1 MEPRQDE
8 NRVDWSYREKERIQ
22 WKQNRPPKTTWY
34 LRPAWKA
41 TSAESSSWHLP
52 FPQSLPMALWL
63 PVWWHLALGR
73 SAVARKEAKKQ
84 MSPQE
89 SSAPHEKGRFHIQHS
104 PSHQTMF
111 HSSPSQAL
119 PKQTCWKRNGGK
131 NMETSETQPM
141 KLQKPRRQKVTKDT
155 HTASALMFGE
165 ICAPSQSDVQG
176 ACRIHPSEINLLIH
190 HQPGSGKAL
199 RRMDSATKLAPVWMN
214 HCSRRKHDGAPCK
227 MSWHIDLTPMSTAP
241 QWPETLTPV
250 GMARGS
256 GCGDRMLQRSM
267 SPERREA
274 QKKASSPNCFQA
286 DMPLIEKKQTRGSI
300 MRRCPCG
307 CHEFLSRL
315 RRQSVL
321 WAQLP
326 FPPSAVNVYDFVSA
340 GWALANP
347 CHYGTQSRSCMHK
360 YCQANENQTSFHQQ
374 VCASQS
380 NKNNFKE

>member
-41 TSAESSSWHLP
+41 TSAQSSSWHLP

-73 SAVARKEAKKQ
+73 SAVAREEAKKQ

-199 RRMDSATKLAPVWMN
+199 RRMDSATKLVSVWMN

-227 MSWHIDLTPMSTAP
+227 MSWHIDLIPMPTAP
-241 QWPETLTPV
+241 QWLETLTPV

-256 GCGDRMLQRSM
+256 GCGDRMPQRSM

-286 DMPLIEKKQTRGSI
+286 DMPLIEKKTNQGVN
-300 MRRCPCG
+300 
-307 CHEFLSRL
+307 HEKMSLRLSWI
-315 RRQSVL
+315 SVKTSQ
-321 WAQLP
+321 AIC
-326 FPPSAVNVYDFVSA
+326 FVSA
-340 GWALANP
+340 ATFSAISCQCLWVCFGKSL
-347 CHYGTQSRSCMHK
+347 SRRDSEPIMHAQVLPSK
-360 YCQANENQTSFHQQ
+360 WKSNIFSQTGLQKAIQ
-374 VCASQS
+374 
-380 NKNNFKE
+380 